1 MLQKNLRGL
10 TPTTFWFTPEAL
22 TATLLLKMNRGVL
35 DVAQF
40 VLALDARAAQSFNSA
55 FCFFPSCLPKTLQS
69 MSLCL
74 LCVAQVPAIGNSG
87 PVAIY
92 WRIGRDLANKI
103 RLTI

>member
-40 VLALDARAAQSFNSA
+40 VLAHARLKVSILPFD
-55 FCFFPSCLPKTLQS
+55 FFPVVFPKHFSQ
-69 MSLCL
+69 
-74 LCVAQVPAIGNSG
+74 
-87 PVAIY
+87 
-92 WRIGRDLANKI
+92 
-103 RLTI
+103 